1 MLRPS
6 LKHGTQSFV
15 NDETDWVVSDSKVLF
30 RNPHIEVRDETV
42 VIPGENQPR
51 RWTVVGRKK
60 AVVVA
65 PVTVESRF
73 VLIHQARI
81 PVRRWLWE
89 FPAGQVD
96 ETMAPSPEQLRHTVL
111 RELAEEAGYELAA
124 EGALTYLGHY
134 FPSQG
139 FTDEENHLFM
149 AKPVRKNE
157 VGFRPER
164 AEAISEH
171 REFNLDEL
179 RSMIGASTIQD
190 ANTLALFARMVA
202 TGMVRWG

>member
-96 ETMAPSPEQLRHTVL
+96 ETLAPSPEQLRHTVL

-124 EGALTYLGHY
+124 EGALSYLGHY

-157 VGFRPER
+157 VGFRPEH

-171 REFNLDEL
+171 REFDLDEL
-179 RSMIGASTIQD
+179 RSMIAASTIQD

-202 TGMVRWG
+202 KGMIL

>member
-1 MLRPS
+1 MLQPS
-6 LKHGTQSFV
+6 WKHGTQGFV
-15 NDETDWVVSDSKVLF
+15 NEEEAWVVSRSEVLF
-30 RNPHIEVRDETV
+30 HNPHVEVRDETV
-42 VIPGENQPR
+42 VIPGENRPR

-60 AVVVA
+60 AIVVA
-65 PVTVESRF
+65 PVTLEGRF

-96 ETMAPSPEQLRHTVL
+96 ETKNPDPEQLRQTVL
-111 RELAEEAGYELAA
+111 RELAEEAGYELTAD
-124 EGALTYLGHY
+124 GSLTYLGHY

-139 FTDEENHLFM
+139 FTDEENHLFV
-149 AKPVRKNE
+149 ARPVHANHI
-157 VGFRPER
+157 GFQPEQ

-171 REFNLDEL
+171 REFSLDEL
-179 RSMIGASTIQD
+179 RSMIAHSEIQD

-202 TGMVRWG
+202 RSLVL

>member
-1 MLRPS
+1 MLQPS
-6 LKHGTQSFV
+6 WKHGTQGFV
-15 NDETDWVVSDSKVLF
+15 NEEEAWVVSRSEVLF
-30 RNPHIEVRDETV
+30 HNLHVEVRDETV

-60 AVVVA
+60 AIVVA
-65 PVTVESRF
+65 PVTLEGRF

-96 ETMAPSPEQLRHTVL
+96 ETKNPDPEQLRQTVL
-111 RELAEEAGYELAA
+111 RELAEEAGYELTAD
-124 EGALTYLGHY
+124 GSLTYLGHY

-139 FTDEENHLFM
+139 FTDEENHLFV
-149 AKPVRKNE
+149 ARPVHANHI
-157 VGFRPER
+157 GFQPEQ

-171 REFNLDEL
+171 REFSLDEL
-179 RSMIGASTIQD
+179 RSMIANSEIQD
-190 ANTLALFARMVA
+190 ANTLALFARMA
-202 TGMVRWG
+202 ARGIVR

>member
-1 MLRPS
+1 MNEEAAWAVARS
-6 LKHGTQSFV
+6 
-15 NDETDWVVSDSKVLF
+15 EVLF

-42 VIPGENQPR
+42 DIPGEDRPR
-51 RWTVVGRKK
+51 HWTVVGRKK

-65 PVTVESRF
+65 PVTMEGCF

-96 ETMAPSPEQLRHTVL
+96 ETKTPSPEQLRQTVL
-111 RELAEEAGYELAA
+111 RELAEEAGYELASD
-124 EGALTYLGHY
+124 EGLTYLGHY

-139 FTDEENHLFM
+139 FTDEENHLFV
-149 AKPVRKNE
+149 ARPVRKNE
-157 VGFRPER
+157 FGSHPDR
-164 AEAISEH
+164 AEAISD
-171 REFNLDEL
+171 RKEFTLDEL
-179 RSMIGASTIQD
+179 RSMIADSTIQD

-202 TGMVRWG
+202 CGLV

>member
-1 MLRPS
+1 MLQPNW
-6 LKHGTQSFV
+6 KHGTQSFV
-15 NDETDWVVSDSKVLF
+15 NDEAAWVVTRSDILF
-30 RNPHIEVRDETV
+30 RNPHLEVRDETV
-42 VIPGENQPR
+42 LIPGKDRPR

-65 PVTVESRF
+65 PITTEGRF

-96 ETMAPSPEQLRHTVL
+96 ESRTPSAEQLRQTVL
-111 RELAEEAGYELAA
+111 RELAEEAGYELTTD
-124 EGALTYLGHY
+124 GDLTYLGHY

-139 FTDEENHLFM
+139 FTDEENHLFV
-149 AKPVRKNE
+149 AKPVRENQ
-157 VGFRPER
+157 VGFRPEH
-164 AEAISEH
+164 AEAISQH
-171 REFNLDEL
+171 KEFTVDEL
-179 RSMIGASTIQD
+179 RSMIANSEIQD

-202 TGMVRWG
+202 AGIVR

>member
-1 MLRPS
+1 M
-6 LKHGTQSFV
+6 

-96 ETMAPSPEQLRHTVL
+96 ETLAPSPEQLRHTVL

-157 VGFRPER
+157 VGFRPEH

-179 RSMIGASTIQD
+179 RAMIAASTIQD
-190 ANTLALFARMVA
+190 ANTLAQFARMVA
-202 TGMVRWG
+202 KGMIL

>member
-1 MLRPS
+1 MNNEAAWAVTR
-6 LKHGTQSFV
+6 
-15 NDETDWVVSDSKVLF
+15 SDILF
-30 RNPHIEVRDETV
+30 RNPHVEVRDETV
-42 VIPGENQPR
+42 VIPGEDRPR

-65 PVTVESRF
+65 PITAEGCF

-96 ETMAPSPEQLRHTVL
+96 ETRTPSPEQLRQTAL
-111 RELAEEAGYELAA
+111 RELAEEAGYELIAD
-124 EGALTYLGHY
+124 GDLIYLGHY

-139 FTDEENHLFM
+139 FTDEENHLFV
-149 AKPVRKNE
+149 AKPARENE
-157 VGFRPER
+157 LGFRPEH
-164 AEAISEH
+164 AEAISQH
-171 REFNLDEL
+171 KEFTIEEL
-179 RSMIGASTIQD
+179 RSMIANSEIQD

-202 TGMVRWG
+202 AGIVR

>member
-1 MLRPS
+1 MLQPS
-6 LKHGTQSFV
+6 WKHGTQGFV
-15 NDETDWVVSDSKVLF
+15 NEEEAWVVSRSEVLF
-30 RNPHIEVRDETV
+30 HNPHVEVRDETV
-42 VIPGENQPR
+42 VIPGENRPR

-60 AVVVA
+60 AIVVA
-65 PVTVESRF
+65 PVTLEGRF

-96 ETMAPSPEQLRHTVL
+96 ETKNPDPEQLRQTVF
-111 RELAEEAGYELAA
+111 RELAEEAGYELTAD
-124 EGALTYLGHY
+124 GSLTYLGHY

-139 FTDEENHLFM
+139 FTDEENHLFV
-149 AKPVRKNE
+149 ARPVHANHI
-157 VGFRPER
+157 GFQPEQ

-171 REFNLDEL
+171 REFSLDEL
-179 RSMIGASTIQD
+179 RSMIANSEIQD

-202 TGMVRWG
+202 RGLVL

>member
-1 MLRPS
+1 MLQPS
-6 LKHGTQSFV
+6 WKRGTQGFV
-15 NDETDWVVSDSKVLF
+15 NEEAAWAVARSEILF

-42 VIPGENQPR
+42 AIPGEDRPR

-65 PVTVESRF
+65 PVTMEGSF

-96 ETMAPSPEQLRHTVL
+96 ETKTPSPEQLRQTVL
-111 RELAEEAGYELAA
+111 RELAEEAGYELASE
-124 EGALTYLGHY
+124 EGLTYLGHY

-139 FTDEENHLFM
+139 FTDEENHLFV
-149 AKPVRKNE
+149 ARPVRKNE
-157 VGFRPER
+157 LGSHPDR
-164 AEAISEH
+164 AEAISDH
-171 REFNLDEL
+171 KEFTLDEL
-179 RSMIGASTIQD
+179 RSMIADSTIQD

-202 TGMVRWG
+202 FGLL

>member
-1 MLRPS
+1 MLQPS
-6 LKHGTQSFV
+6 WKHGTQGFV
-15 NDETDWVVSDSKVLF
+15 NEEEAWVVSRSEVLF
-30 RNPHIEVRDETV
+30 HNPHVEVRDETV
-42 VIPGENQPR
+42 VIPGENRPR

-60 AVVVA
+60 AIVVA
-65 PVTVESRF
+65 PVTLEGRF

-96 ETMAPSPEQLRHTVL
+96 ETKNPDPEQLRQTVL
-111 RELAEEAGYELAA
+111 RELAEEAGYELTAD
-124 EGALTYLGHY
+124 GSLTYLGHY

-139 FTDEENHLFM
+139 FTDEENHLFV
-149 AKPVRKNE
+149 ARPVHANHI
-157 VGFRPER
+157 GFQPEQ

-171 REFNLDEL
+171 REFSLDEL
-179 RSMIGASTIQD
+179 RSMIANSEIQD

-202 TGMVRWG
+202 RSLVL

>member
-1 MLRPS
+1 MLQRS
-6 LKHGTQSFV
+6 WKRGTQGFV
-15 NDETDWVVSDSKVLF
+15 NDDTEWVVSKSDVLF

-42 VIPGENQPR
+42 VIPGENRPR

-65 PVTVESRF
+65 PITMEGRF

-96 ETMAPSPEQLRHTVL
+96 ESKAPNPEQLRNTVL
-111 RELAEEAGYELAA
+111 RELAEEAGYELTSD
-124 EGALTYLGHY
+124 EGLTYLGHY

-139 FTDEENHLFM
+139 FTDEENHLFV
-149 AKPVRKNE
+149 ARPVHKNQL
-157 VGFRPER
+157 GYQPEQ
-164 AEAISEH
+164 AEAISQH
-171 REFNLDEL
+171 QEFTRDEL
-179 RSMIGASTIQD
+179 RGMIADSTIQD
-190 ANTLALFARMVA
+190 ANTLAMFARMVA
-202 TGMVRWG
+202 WGLV

>member
-1 MLRPS
+1 MNEEEAWAVS
-6 LKHGTQSFV
+6 QS
-15 NDETDWVVSDSKVLF
+15 EVLF
-30 RNPHIEVRDETV
+30 HNPHLEVRDEVV

-60 AVVVA
+60 AIVVA
-65 PVTVESRF
+65 PVTVEGRF

-96 ETMAPSPEQLRHTVL
+96 ETKNPDPEQLRQTVL

-124 EGALTYLGHY
+124 DGSLTYLGHY

-139 FTDEENHLFM
+139 FTDEENHLFV
-149 AKPVRKNE
+149 ARPVHANHL
-157 VGFRPER
+157 GSQPEH

-171 REFNLDEL
+171 REFSLDEL
-179 RSMIGASTIQD
+179 RSMIANSEIQD

-202 TGMVRWG
+202 RGIIR